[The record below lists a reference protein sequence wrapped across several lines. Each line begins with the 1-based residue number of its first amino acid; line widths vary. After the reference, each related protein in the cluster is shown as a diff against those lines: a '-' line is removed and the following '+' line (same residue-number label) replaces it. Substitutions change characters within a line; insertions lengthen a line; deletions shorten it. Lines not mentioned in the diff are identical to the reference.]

1 VWEQC
6 RYCGSLDARGLVVIA
21 GEHACPRCAAS
32 PLCDRCGHQRESHT
46 GVFRDGART
55 CKHIWLDLPSLSKV
69 SCDCSGFAPIA
80 GSFRDASFAD
90 AGDDDELPLRL
101 A

>member
-1 VWEQC
+1 
-6 RYCGSLDARGLVVIA
+6 VIA

-46 GVFRDGART
+46 GVFRDGARM
-55 CKHIWLDLPSLSKV
+55 CKHVWLDLPSLSKLACE
-69 SCDCSGFAPIA
+69 CDGFAPVTGA
-80 GSFRDASFAD
+80 FSDAAFAV
-90 AGDDDELPLRL
+90 ADEDEFELRL